1 MAKYVLHEFDKDKVF
16 TGEIIPSKVDHIK
29 YNPYEKNTVGQTVI
43 DINKDLSNARNFI
56 NLNTTKVSQD
66 KFNRVVDIE
75 IKEFLPGNLDDI
87 ISSLSDK
94 IAELEG
100 AKAELQATNQTDTEK
115 INRLLEHINTLEG
128 QVNLSSI
135 IADPAVVDYVNKIVN
150 NIEVGN
156 RFDLYSSYETG
167 PSDDFQNT
175 NRLLSENRK
184 AIGVLEPNGYFC
196 IYVGKFDIYG
206 KPIPGAKIKKIYQIG
221 NAEAIQASSAKYGTP
236 IWFGMKINPGSLP
249 EGYTPETNYHNRNP
263 DVANDPVYGK
273 TGTSSPKEHWQ
284 KFGRAEYTLGTRSNR
299 WIEGDDGQLE
309 IYAVYANKWIPQS
322 ILDARSQADP
332 WVRGRIKTI
341 NDTLKKSI
349 TDDYA
354 AAAAVANA
362 THTAIVGTYRTWA
375 GFRGWRTGNR
385 YGEVPNLSPEQQ
397 AAVWKEYSAKVLA
410 HIRNFRNTINNTV
423 EFLET
428 NYAMK
433 FTSNNK
439 PGEFSQNLVNGK
451 AWSDIEI
458 DKINSAT
465 KTSITDAF
473 NYAFNEVKKTQRVVT
488 GTRPVANVG
497 ELIRNGGRNRIDV
510 FGDVPKYN
518 AAQQAEIWN
527 DFDDLKSDKIATFV
541 LEATKISNKLKS
553 TYSVDITIP
562 DLQKIETGF
571 YDEPAN
577 RDAYPSISKLS
588 IENPDVYE
596 KNGVLYGTWNPVF
609 PLVNYDSERI
619 MRNWD
624 VVYGSGRNKVGWSAK
639 ATIDDDGIF
648 TLTSSDGSDIW
659 STRV

>member
-1 MAKYVLHEFDKDKVF
+1 MAIYKLHEFDKDKVF
-16 TGEIIPSKVDHIK
+16 TGEIIPSKVENIK
-29 YNPYEKNTVGQTVI
+29 YAPYEKNTVGQTVI
-43 DINKDLSNARNFI
+43 DINKDLSQSRKFI

-87 ISSLSDK
+87 INDLSNK

-100 AKAELQATNQTDTEK
+100 AKAELQATNQNDTEK

-128 QVNLSSI
+128 QVNLASI
-135 IADPAVVDYVNKIVN
+135 IADPTVVDYVNKIVN
-150 NIEVGN
+150 NIEVGK

-206 KPIPGAKIKKIYQIG
+206 KPVPGAKIKKIYQIG
-221 NAEAIQASSAKYGTP
+221 NAAAIQASSAKHGTP
-236 IWFGMKINPGSLP
+236 LWYGMKINPGSLP
-249 EGYTPETNYHNRNP
+249 EGYTPETNYWNNNG
-263 DVANDPVYGK
+263 DVANDSVYGK
-273 TGTSSPKEHWQ
+273 TGTTPPKEHWQ
-284 KFGRAEYTLGTRSNR
+284 KYGRAEYALGTRINR

-309 IYAVYANKWIPQS
+309 IYAVYENKWVPQS
-322 ILDARSQADP
+322 ILDARPQAEP
-332 WVRGRIKTI
+332 WVNGRIKVI

-354 AAAAVANA
+354 ATKALVSG
-362 THTAIVGTYRTWA
+362 THSVKTGTRTIIKW
-375 GFRGWRTGNR
+375 RGRTTVDVFSD
-385 YGEVPNLSPEQQ
+385 VPNLSPVQQ
-397 AAVWKEYSAKVLA
+397 TAAWKEYSAKVLA
-410 HIRNFRNTINNTV
+410 HIRNFSNYVDRTV
-423 EFLET
+423 EFLEI

-433 FTSNNK
+433 FTANNK
-439 PGEFSQNLVNGK
+439 PGEFNQNLVSGK
-451 AWSDIEI
+451 AWSDGEI

-473 NYAFNEVKKTQRVVT
+473 NDASNEVKKTKRVKT
-488 GTRPVANVG
+488 GTRRAAN
-497 ELIRNGGRNRIDV
+497 IREFLSNGGRSMIDV
-510 FGDVPKYN
+510 FSDVPKYTV
-518 AAQQAEIWN
+518 AQQAEIWN
-527 DFDDLKSDKIATFV
+527 GFDEVKSSKIATFV
-541 LEATKISNKLKS
+541 LEATRISNMLKS
-553 TYSVDITIP
+553 TYSVDMTIP
-562 DLQKIETGF
+562 DLQKIQTGF
-571 YDEPAN
+571 YNDTAN
-577 RDAYPSISKLS
+577 RAAYPSISKLS
-588 IENPDVYE
+588 IENPAVYE
-596 KNGVLYGTWNPVF
+596 KDGVLYGTWNPRF

-619 MRNWD
+619 MQNWD
-624 VVYGSGRNKVGWSAK
+624 IVYGSGRNKVGWSAK